1 MSNPLLAGAMATA
14 AIGSGL
20 IAGFFFAFSAVV
32 MKALGRLQ
40 PKEGTAAMNAIN
52 VVVLNAW
59 FFTAFFGT
67 GAVCAVLA
75 TWALLNRS
83 DPGALYALAGG
94 VFYLVGVIGVTIARN
109 VPLNHALAAA
119 EPDGAE
125 GARFWLRYLSVWTA
139 WNHVRTA
146 APLAA
151 SAAFVMALCQM
162 VSTRPL

>member
-1 MSNPLLAGAMATA
+1 MSALLVAGAMATA
-14 AIGSGL
+14 AVGSG
-20 IAGFFFAFSAVV
+20 IMSGFFFSFSAVV

-40 PKEGTAAMNAIN
+40 PHEGTAAMNSIN

-67 GAVCAVLA
+67 GAVCAVVA
-75 TWALLNRS
+75 AWALLNRS
-83 DPGALYALAGG
+83 DPGAMYALAGSAL
-94 VFYLVGVIGVTIARN
+94 YLVGVIGVTVARN

-119 EPDGAE
+119 DPGTAE
-125 GARFWLRYLSVWTA
+125 GARFWLRYLSVWTT

-151 SAAFVMALCQM
+151 CAAFVMALCQTAA
-162 VSTRPL
+162 SRPL